1 MGRAKRGG
9 YLFEWWIGDH
19 PPKHV
24 HVYKNGR
31 EIAKVEIPNLL
42 VLKGKVNKA
51 LIKAIGEL
59 IKEGKL

>member
-1 MGRAKRGG
+1 MGRWKRGG

-31 EIAKVEIPNLL
+31 EVAKVEIPNLRL
-42 VLKGKVNKA
+42 LKGKMNKR
-51 LIKAIGEL
+51 LGKIMKEL
-59 IKEGKL
+59 IKRLDK